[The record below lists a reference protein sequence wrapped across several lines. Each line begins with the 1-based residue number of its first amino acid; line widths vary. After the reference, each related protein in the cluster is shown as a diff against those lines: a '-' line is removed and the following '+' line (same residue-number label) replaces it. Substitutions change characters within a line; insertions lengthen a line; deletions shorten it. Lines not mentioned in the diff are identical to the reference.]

1 MANDI
6 SPKNFKKSVESM
18 KLNLLKTLFNKE
30 FDSIILGSDIT
41 ARKGVMDATPKTSK
55 IAINIAI
62 SNTNKPCFFS
72 PEDKR
77 EMIFLIK
84 GILESEIRLI
94 RFKDGF

>member
-62 SNTNKPCFFS
+62 SNTTNPAFFHQ
-72 PEDKR
+72 K
-77 EMIFLIK
+77 IK
-84 GILESEIRLI
+84 ER
-94 RFKDGF
+94 